1 MWLAL
6 TLWLVSQGTQ
16 RPTVSVLPRFAVAPS
31 AVRITARPNGA
42 TRGWCLDIIAD
53 DSAYYRSSCS
63 ESEGSVQQIYE
74 MIPPGHY
81 VIRFTVTYV
90 DRTTRH
96 AETSFCVG
104 GGEFTC

>member
-42 TRGWCLDIIAD
+42 VRGWCLDISAD
-53 DSAYYRSSCS
+53 DSAYYRASCS
-63 ESEGSVQQIYE
+63 EAEGSVQPIYD

-81 VIRFTVTYV
+81 VVRYVVTYMTGV
-90 DRTTRH
+90 TRF
-96 AETSFCVG
+96 AETTVCI
-104 GGEFTC
+104 GGENPC